1 VKNLSYNTREEEL
14 GNYFEKYGGLDS
26 VRILRAD
33 GRSRGIGFVTFKN
46 KEDAQDAMKDASKAE
61 IDGR

>member
-1 VKNLSYNTREEEL
+1 VKNLSYNTSEEEL
-14 GNYFEKYGGLDS
+14 GGFFEKYGSLDS
-26 VRILRAD
+26 VRILRTD

-46 KEDAQDAMKDASKAE
+46 KEDAQDAMKDGNRAE

>member
-1 VKNLSYNTREEEL
+1 MKNLSYTTNEEALES
-14 GNYFEKYGGLDS
+14 FFHKYGSLEN

-46 KEDAQDAMKDASKAE
+46 KEDAGDAMKDANRAE

>member
-1 VKNLSYNTREEEL
+1 MKNLSYSTSEEEL
-14 GNYFEKYGGLDS
+14 GSFFDKYGSLES
-26 VRILRAD
+26 VRILRSD

-46 KEDAQDAMKDASKAE
+46 KEDASDAMKDASRAE